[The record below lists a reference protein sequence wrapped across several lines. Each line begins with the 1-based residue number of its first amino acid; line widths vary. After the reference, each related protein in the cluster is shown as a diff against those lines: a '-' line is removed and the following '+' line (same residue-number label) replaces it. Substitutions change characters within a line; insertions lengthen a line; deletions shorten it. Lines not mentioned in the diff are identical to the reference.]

1 MKQLI
6 LITSICL
13 CLVTG
18 AVLNNCGY
26 KLSGFSKQIPDH
38 IKTIIIPDFEN
49 KTTRFQAEQF
59 ITFAVRDEFIKR
71 SELVLVENESRAD
84 SILEGTITQFD
95 VRPLSYAE
103 DASAN
108 FYRVSISVSVRFIDL
123 ETSEIIF
130 EGQNISFSDS
140 YEIDIY
146 GDAAGEFDAAEDFF
160 SQETETLAKIAGEF
174 AASLV
179 TTILENF

>member
-1 MKQLI
+1 M
-6 LITSICL
+6 
-13 CLVTG
+13 G
-18 AVLNNCGY
+18 MVLNNCGY
-26 KLSGFSKQIPDH
+26 KLSGYSNQIPDH

-49 KTTRFQAEQF
+49 KTTRFQADQF

-71 SELVLVENESRAD
+71 SNLVLVENESRAD

-95 VRPLSYAE
+95 VKPLSYAE

-108 FYRVSISVSVRFIDL
+108 FYRVAISISVRFIDL
-123 ETSEIIF
+123 KSNEIIF

-160 SQETETLAKIAGEF
+160 SQETETLAKIAEEF
-174 AASLV
+174 ASSVV

>member
-1 MKQLI
+1 MKKLI
-6 LITSICL
+6 LTASICV
-13 CLVTG
+13 CLG
-18 AVLNNCGY
+18 MGMVLNNCGY
-26 KLSGFSKQIPDH
+26 KLSGYSKQIPDH

-71 SELVLVENESRAD
+71 SDLVLVENESRAD
-84 SILEGTITQFD
+84 SILEGTITQFN
-95 VRPLSYAE
+95 VKPLSYAD

-108 FYRVSISVSVRFIDL
+108 FFKVSISVSVRFIDL
-123 ETSEIIF
+123 ETNEIIF

-160 SQETETLAKIAGEF
+160 SQETETLAKVANEF
-174 AASLV
+174 AASVV

>member
-1 MKQLI
+1 MCV
-6 LITSICL
+6 CL
-13 CLVTG
+13 AMG
-18 AVLNNCGY
+18 MVLTNCGY
-26 KLSGFSKQIPDH
+26 KLTGFSKQIPDH

-71 SELVLVENESRAD
+71 SDLVLVEDESRAD
-84 SILEGTITQFD
+84 STLEGTITQFN

-108 FYRVSISVSVRFIDL
+108 FYKVSISVSVRFIDL
-123 ETSEIIF
+123 KTNEIIF

-140 YEIDIY
+140 YEIDVY

-174 AASLV
+174 ASSVV

>member
-1 MKQLI
+1 MKRLI
-6 LITSICL
+6 LITSICI
-13 CLVTG
+13 CLAMG
-18 AVLNNCGY
+18 MVLNNCGY
-26 KLSGFSKQIPDH
+26 KLTGFSKQIPDH
-38 IKTIIIPDFEN
+38 INTIIIPDFEN

-71 SELVLVENESRAD
+71 SDLVLVEDESRAD
-84 SILEGTITQFD
+84 SVLEGTITQFN
-95 VRPLSYAE
+95 VKPLSYAE

-123 ETSEIIF
+123 KTNEIIF

-146 GDAAGEFDAAEDFF
+146 GDASGEFDAAEDFF
-160 SQETETLAKIAGEF
+160 SQETEVLAKIAGEF
-174 AASLV
+174 ASSVV

>member
-1 MKQLI
+1 MKRLI
-6 LITSICL
+6 LITSFCG
-13 CLVTG
+13 CLVMG
-18 AVLNNCGY
+18 MVLNNCGY
-26 KLSGFSKQIPDH
+26 KLAGFSQQIPSH
-38 IKTIIIPDFEN
+38 IKTIIIPDFVN
-49 KTTRFQAEQF
+49 KTTRYQVEQF

-71 SELVLVENESRAD
+71 SNLVLVENESRAD

-95 VRPLSYAE
+95 VRPLSYSE

-123 ETSEIIF
+123 QSNEIIF
-130 EGQNISFSDS
+130 EGQNINFSDS
-140 YEIDIY
+140 YEIDVY
-146 GDAAGEFDAAEDFF
+146 GGDAGDFTAAEDFF

-174 AASLV
+174 ASSVV